1 MNEVNISDVEIPGEK
16 IEEQVVEKE
25 NELKEWLVNYVGEKE
40 KPEDGQVTVGLIV
53 ETMAKEFPEFLL
65 AVAEE
70 NWVRGYQQAIID
82 SEAGR
87 QAMNEI
93 IAGKEDGSE

>member
-25 NELKEWLVNYVGEKE
+25 NELKEWLGEKE